1 MKYGK
6 ETVGITSLI
15 RRGWMESEMRVKV
28 NDDKATQYAEEMKD
42 GADFPRPVVFVDPKT
57 ELYHVGDGFHRI
69 LAHQLNKQKTV
80 DVDLRR
86 GTKNDAVMFNIEANG
101 KQRGLPFGRGDLKKC
116 IVHLL
121 TMPETKHWTQQR
133 IAEFVG
139 IQRKTNYVSKV
150 VQELGLDRKVIVDKN
165 GRVRTGKNEIH
176 DAENINA
183 RRGLVVNMLLE
194 GTTKKEIA
202 ELLGV
207 NEGTVRRDEMAALR
221 ENELTTCKH
230 CRGKGYITTNTR
242 GKS

>member
-15 RRGWMESEMRVKV
+15 RRGWMDTEMRVKV
-28 NDDKATQYAEEMKD
+28 NEEKAHQYAEEMAG
-42 GADFPRPVVFVDPKT
+42 GAEFPRPVVYVDPKT
-57 ELYHVGDGFHRI
+57 ETYHVGDGFHRI

-86 GTKNDAVMFNIEANG
+86 GTRHDATMWNIESNA

-116 IVHLL
+116 VLHLL
-121 TMPETKHWTQQR
+121 TMPETKHWTQER

-139 IQRKTNYVSKV
+139 IKSKSYVGKIAKDCGIERKHV
-150 VQELGLDRKVIVDKN
+150 VDKN
-165 GRVRTGKNEIH
+165 GTVRSGTCQSH
-176 DAENINA
+176 DEENINA
-183 RRGLVVNMLLE
+183 RRGIVVNMLLE

-230 CRGKGYITTNTR
+230 CGGKGYLTSARSN
-242 GKS
+242 G